1 MIGRITKYFG
11 SNDLILVGALVIAL
25 GLVWNTIGVMQRN
38 YYLQQK
44 FNKLT
49 AEVELQK
56 IENQNL
62 EYNINYLKTDEY
74 LEVAARAKFNKASPG
89 ETMVYL
95 PKKGET
101 EQAVVAK
108 NDVEPVKIQPTGWRA
123 NISDWWQFLQG
134 NNAINNS

>member
-25 GLVWNTIGVMQRN
+25 GLVWSTVEVMQRN

-44 FNKLT
+44 FNKLS

-62 EYNINYLKTDEY
+62 RYNINYLKTDDY
-74 LEVAARAKFNKASPG
+74 LELAARSKFNKASPG

-108 NDVEPVKIQPTGWRA
+108 NKVAPARKQPTGWQA

-134 NNAINNS
+134 NNAVNKS